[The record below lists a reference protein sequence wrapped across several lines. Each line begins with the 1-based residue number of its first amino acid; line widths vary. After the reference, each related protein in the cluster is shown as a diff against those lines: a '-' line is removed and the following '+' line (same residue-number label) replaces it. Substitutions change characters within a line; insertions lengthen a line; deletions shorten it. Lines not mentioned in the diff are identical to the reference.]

1 MHKEIEMPIG
11 NNAGIIKQKVGRYH
25 VGTHPLKVV
34 RDIYFS
40 IEPETRAKIPRPLKR
55 GLIKMIL
62 ETHEENL
69 KLYAAVMGGRL

>member
-1 MHKEIEMPIG
+1 MQKEIEMPIG
-11 NNAGIIKQKVGRYH
+11 NNAAIIKQKVGRYH
-25 VGTHPLKVV
+25 VGTRPLQVV

-40 IEPETRAKIPRPLKR
+40 IEPKTRKKIPRPLRR
-55 GLIKMIL
+55 GLVKMIL

>member
-1 MHKEIEMPIG
+1 MPIG
-11 NNAGIIKQKVGRYH
+11 NNAGIIRQKVDRYH
-25 VGTHPLKVV
+25 VGTKPLTVV
-34 RDIYFS
+34 REIYFS
-40 IEPETRAKIPRPLKR
+40 IDPKTRRKIPRPLRR